1 MREQFASM
9 LYNEMKNNSKIII
22 VSADIGY
29 GIMDKI
35 RTSYPDRF
43 INVGAAENL
52 MIGVA
57 VGLSYEGF
65 LPICYTITPFLLYR
79 PFEMIRNYVDYEN
92 LNIKLV
98 GSGRDKDYSHDGF
111 THWAE
116 DDINVMQN
124 CFKNIKLYKPEELS
138 EELFSTFLNDKS
150 PSYLN
155 LRRV

>member
-1 MREQFASM
+1 MRKQFASF
-9 LYNEMKNNSKIII
+9 LYNEMQKNDKIII

-29 GIMDKI
+29 GIMDQI
-35 RTSYPDRF
+35 RASYPDRF

-92 LNIKLV
+92 LNI
-98 GSGRDKDYSHDGF
+98 
-111 THWAE
+111 
-116 DDINVMQN
+116 N
-124 CFKNIKLYKPEELS
+124 
-138 EELFSTFLNDKS
+138 
-150 PSYLN
+150 
-155 LRRV
+155 